1 MSQPDIYGGVV
12 ITNTFNRAF
21 IYKCDTL
28 EEYKE
33 YIKKNNDAVESI
45 GRKGQFIKP
54 IFDLDAYGTDINIDD
69 FKADLNILYP
79 DKEVNVAKREPRE
92 DKKKGMKYSYRFY
105 VDGVKTTNFQVKQL
119 LLRNGLDR
127 KWSCL
132 DLSIY
137 DVNKVLYLPLT
148 TMKKTKKGE
157 CVSCLGVPS
166 LEPID
171 CDIFKCCAS
180 YIQEDFEDYT
190 CRNPDTIEKEK
201 QNNIQQTTIDEIIE
215 DDIDEKLIAST
226 IKKLNEFIQKFT
238 NERATNY
245 DTWTKMLWC
254 LMNILKNKNTSIRS
268 ISDLCHSF
276 SKKAANYDANSTDK
290 FIDDNY
296 DKLKDA
302 SYGWK
307 YLYDCL
313 KEDNLE
319 YYESITTDTYDVFKK
334 KFELTHAKILYPS
347 PMIIYYDKGN
357 WEVMKIKNAPDT
369 YIQYECKKWVI
380 DKKGEGKWVKIPF
393 ILDWLKDPKMR
404 CYKRLVFTPPPLKVS
419 NDEFN
424 LWKDFD
430 IDTFA
435 NIEDVKKDPVNDKR
449 DYWKEYLQ
457 YAYNLF
463 GDEKITNYILA
474 RYAMRLQIP
483 SKRSNVIFIMCG
495 TEGDGKNRF
504 LEPIYK
510 IFNDYAQTL
519 DKSSKLYD
527 THSMYE
533 FKKLLV
539 RIDEAGGLANFTN
552 ADSLKTRATEPTL
565 SINPKGVQAFTIT
578 NFCDYDMTTNNHN
591 VVKLDDNSTRRYF
604 QVETTTYYQGNIEFF
619 NDYIINLE
627 SNPIAIRQIYKG
639 LMEFDWRA
647 VVPSENF
654 QDAKYKPM
662 TTITAEVKEQNR
674 DKIIVFL
681 ESFVRTLTIAN
692 YNKETCKISNTEL
705 FNKYK
710 NWCASISY
718 KEEMNAISFGM
729 KLGKLMKNT
738 SCITKDVNKNT
749 IINIPSCVKYYE
761 KIGISF

>member
-1 MSQPDIYGGVV
+1 MFNKVI
-12 ITNTFNRAF
+12 ITNTFNRGL
-21 IYKCDTL
+21 IYECKT
-28 EEYKE
+28 EQEYKE

-45 GRKGQFIKP
+45 GKKGQFIKP
-54 IFDLDAYGTDINIDD
+54 VFDLDAYGTDINIDD
-69 FKADLNILYP
+69 FKADVKLLYP
-79 DKEVNVAKREPRE
+79 NKEVNVAKREPRN
-92 DKKKGMKYSYRFY
+92 DGKKGMKYSYRFY
-105 VDGVKTTNFQVKQL
+105 VDGVKTTSWQVKQL
-119 LLRNGLDR
+119 LLRNGMDK
-127 KWSCL
+127 KWTCL

-137 DVNKVLYLPLT
+137 DVNKVMYLPLT
-148 TMKKTKKGE
+148 TYKKTMKKE
-157 CVSCLGVPS
+157 CMSCVVVPS
-166 LEPID
+166 LEPVD

-180 YIQEDFEDYT
+180 YIQEDFEDWT
-190 CRNPDTIEKEK
+190 NRNPDIIEKEK
-201 QNNIQQTTIDEIIE
+201 QSDIQQTTIDEIIE

-226 IKKLNEFIQKFT
+226 IKKLNEFSQKFT

-254 LMNILKNKNTSIRS
+254 LINILKNKNTPIRS
-268 ISDLCHSF
+268 ISDVCHSF
-276 SKKAANYDANSTDK
+276 SKKAANYDANATDK

-296 DKLKDA
+296 DKLREN
-302 SYGWK
+302 SYSWK

-313 KEDNLE
+313 KEDNLD
-319 YYESITTDTYDVFKK
+319 YYHSITTDTYDVFKK

-347 PMIIYYDKGN
+347 PMIIYYDKAN

-369 YIQYECKKWVI
+369 YIHYECKKWVI

-393 ILDWLKDPKMR
+393 ITEWLKDPKMR
-404 CYKRLVFTPPPLKVS
+404 CYKRLVFIPPPSKVS
-419 NDEFN
+419 KDEFN

-435 NIEDVKKDPVNDKR
+435 NLEDIKKDPVNDKR
-449 DYWKEYLQ
+449 DYWKEYLN

-463 GDEKITNYILA
+463 GDEKIANYILA

-483 SKRSNVIFIMCG
+483 SKRSNVILIMCG

-504 LEPIYK
+504 IEPIYK
-510 IFNDYAQTL
+510 IFNDYAQVL

-539 RIDEAGGLANFTN
+539 RIDEAGGLSNFTN

-578 NFCDYDMTTNNHN
+578 NYCDYDMTTNNHN

-604 QVETTTYYQGNIEFF
+604 QVETTIHYQGNIDFF
-619 NDYIINLE
+619 NDYIINIE
-627 SNPIAIRQIYKG
+627 CNPIAIRQIYKG
-639 LMEFDWRA
+639 LMAFDWRA

-654 QDAKYKPM
+654 QDARYKPA

-681 ESFVRTLTIAN
+681 ESYIRTLLIAN
-692 YNKETCKISNTEL
+692 YPNDTCKISNTEL

-718 KEEMNAISFGM
+718 KEDMNAISFGM
-729 KLGKLMKNT
+729 KLMKLFKAT
-738 SCITKDVNKNT
+738 LCITKDKNSNT
-749 IINIPSCVKYYE
+749 IIDIPNCIKYYE
-761 KIGISF
+761 KIGISLN